1 MGLLGIGHYSE
12 HNKENPLFA
21 APKKGL
27 ARFFQLLSRDLWDYV
42 KANLLFCL
50 CLLPSAIAA
59 GALLLVTSNYALS
72 AGAALVCSIP
82 VGGGLCGLH
91 RVLNRSVRDLMEPCG
106 RVFIQGFR
114 ENFAAA
120 LLPGMLQTVQLLLS
134 FYMLLFHSAISAFP
148 LSGRLWSLLVLCWV
162 FLQILLQYCFPIL
175 ILLKLPL
182 RNLFRNSLILFFSD
196 PKRSLPCFF
205 LTTALHAAGVLLFPA
220 NFIIKLLFGFA
231 LTGLIQQLFSWQAI
245 DTAFSVS
252 KRQITQNTATTD

>member
-1 MGLLGIGHYSE
+1 MGLSGIGHYLE
-12 HNKENPLFA
+12 HNNENPLFA

-27 ARFFQLLSRDLWDYV
+27 ARFFQLLSRDLWDYM
-42 KANLLFCL
+42 KANLLYCL
-50 CLLPSAIAA
+50 CLLPSAAA
-59 GALLLVTSNYALS
+59 VGAILLVTSNYALS

-91 RVLNRSVRDLMEPCG
+91 RVTNRSVRDLTEPCG
-106 RVFIQGFR
+106 RVFVRGFR

-120 LLPGMLQTVQLLLS
+120 LLPGMLLTAQLLLA

-148 LSGRLWSLLVLCWV
+148 LSGRLWTLLALCWV

-175 ILLKLPL
+175 VLLKLPL
-182 RNLFRNSLILFFSD
+182 HNLFRNSLILFFSD

-205 LTTALHAAGVLLFPA
+205 LTTALYAAGVLLFPVD
-220 NFIIKLLFGFA
+220 IIFELLFGFA

-245 DTAFSVS
+245 DTMFSVS
-252 KRQITQNTATTD
+252 ERQKAHCTETIE